1 MLARSMGMF
10 WLIRSKLVTDAKSKG
25 VYQSLV
31 MDEVFD
37 KMEAGEAAVATY
49 YAGDYLSMLENNR
62 GPGLRGARGGLQL
75 VRGRHVHPEEPLSTW
90 RRPRSGSTSSP
101 PPNPIWPTWTTSG
114 YASPNLEALE
124 GYPAYYEETY
134 GEPLDEER
142 YEIMAAPDDVLA
154 RCELYTNL
162 PADTLTLYNDLWT
175 ELGI

>member
-1 MLARSMGMF
+1 
-10 WLIRSKLVTDAKSKG
+10 
-25 VYQSLV
+25 
-31 MDEVFD
+31 MDQLHRLY
-37 KMEAGEAAVATY
+37 GIQ
-49 YAGDYLSMLENNR
+49 
-62 GPGLRGARGGLQL
+62 PGQHGL
-75 VRGRHVHPEEPLSTW
+75 HW
-90 RRPRSGSTSSP
+90 
-101 PPNPIWPTWTTSG
+101 
-114 YASPNLEALE
+114 YASPNPEALE

>member
-1 MLARSMGMF
+1 MLDNNPDLKFVVPKEGSNWF
-10 WLIRSKLVTDAKSKG
+10 VDAMCVLKTAQHKEEAEAWINFIASTE
-25 VYQSLV
+25 SNLAN
-31 MDEVFD
+31 MD
-37 KMEAGEAAVATY
+37 Y
-49 YAGDYLSMLENNR
+49 
-62 GPGLRGARGGLQL
+62 
-75 VRGRHVHPEEPLSTW
+75 
-90 RRPRSGSTSSP
+90 
-101 PPNPIWPTWTTSG
+101 IG